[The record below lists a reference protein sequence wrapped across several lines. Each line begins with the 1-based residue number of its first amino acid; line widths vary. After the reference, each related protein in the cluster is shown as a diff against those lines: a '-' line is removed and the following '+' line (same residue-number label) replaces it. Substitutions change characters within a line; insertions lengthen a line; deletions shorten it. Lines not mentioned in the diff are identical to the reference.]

1 LTKSLSSKAKLLTG
15 IALLFGATLVH
26 ADPILVIQSWDPN
39 VLGGGRAKATLDDDP
54 IYVYCIDFA
63 HGFAFNTP
71 YTVDVTPLYD
81 PNFANETRY
90 GNVPFDGWQ
99 YANNTYTALQRY
111 MMAAWLTTQYAQ
123 FFNDWGNPESQ
134 LQAKGIQSAIWILLD
149 PQGPPSPATGGN
161 FNYWLTA
168 ATTIITDPNYDDP
181 GDPFY
186 RYFRVISPQEP
197 NWARPQE
204 FIGVVTPEPAAIL
217 LLGSV
222 LLLIGRRLRA
232 KA

>member
-15 IALLFGATLVH
+15 VALLFGATLVH
-26 ADPILVIQSWDPN
+26 ADPTLVIQSWDRQ
-39 VLGGGRAKATLDDDP
+39 VLGGGRGKATLDGDP

-63 HGFAFNTP
+63 HSFAFNTA
-71 YTVDVTPLYD
+71 YTVNVTPLYD
-81 PNFANETRY
+81 PNFANKTRY
-90 GNVPFDGWQ
+90 GNVPDNGWY

-111 MMAAWLTTQYAQ
+111 MMAAWLTTQYAPY
-123 FFNDWGNPESQ
+123 FADWGNSVSQ
-134 LQAKGIQSAIWILLD
+134 FQAKGIQSAIWILLD
-149 PQGPPSPATGGN
+149 PQGSPWPPTGGN
-161 FNYWLTA
+161 YNDWLTA
-168 ATTIITDPNYDDP
+168 ATNIITQPDYDDP

-186 RYFRVISPQEP
+186 RYFRVISPQEL
-197 NWARPQE
+197 NSDRPQE
-204 FIGVVTPEPAAIL
+204 FIVVVTPEPAAIL

>member
-26 ADPILVIQSWDPN
+26 ADAILEIQSLDRN
-39 VLGGGRAKATLDDDP
+39 VLGGGRAKATLDGDP

-63 HGFAFNTP
+63 HVFAFNTA

-90 GNVPFDGWQ
+90 GNVPLNGWE

-111 MMAAWLTTQYAQ
+111 MMAAWLTTQYAPY
-123 FFNDWGNPESQ
+123 FANWGNPVSQ
-134 LQAKGIQSAIWILLD
+134 FQAKGIQSAIWILLD
-149 PQGPPSPATGGN
+149 PQGDPSPPREGN
-161 FNYWLTA
+161 YNDWLTA
-168 ATTIITDPNYDDP
+168 ATNIITQPDYDDP

-186 RYFRVISPQEP
+186 RYFRVISPKEP
-197 NWARPQE
+197 NSDRPQE
-204 FIGVVTPEPAAIL
+204 FIVVVTPEPAAIL

>member
-1 LTKSLSSKAKLLTG
+1 MTKSLSSKAKLLTG
-15 IALLFGATLVH
+15 VALLFGATLVH
-26 ADPILVIQSWDPN
+26 ADPILVIQSWDPQ
-39 VLGGGRAKATLDDDP
+39 VLSGGRAKATLDGDP

-123 FFNDWGNPESQ
+123 FFNDW
-134 LQAKGIQSAIWILLD
+134 
-149 PQGPPSPATGGN
+149 
-161 FNYWLTA
+161 LTA